1 MDKRFEKT
9 FLKRSPR
16 NVQWW
21 VSKRSILMIVREMQ
35 IKTTQSELLTPGR
48 MAVFKKTKVTSA
60 DEDVEM

>member
-1 MDKRFEKT
+1 
-9 FLKRSPR
+9 
-16 NVQWW
+16 
-21 VSKRSILMIVREMQ
+21 MIVREMQ